1 MQATTLSTHGVDC
14 STAARSSKQGTPKV
28 CHRPDRLAHA
38 LLPAPILLTA
48 SASLSRWSRL
58 CASRVHSDQS
68 GAAALSAALQ
78 HLGWTLFTSRL
89 LSLVLHHLFT
99 PTKLHSSHRDASCPQ
114 VRRALA
120 SGVPVPG
127 DIAPRPRHCIGL
139 LAVPWSRREQTRI
152 LVAPHTLAAGLST
165 WRTFASPVPLAVSL
179 SWRFQLAAPLPRLAP
194 VQRNSFRCGPRA
206 PVTGTLLSCKVL

>member
-1 MQATTLSTHGVDC
+1 MV
-14 STAARSSKQGTPKV
+14 
-28 CHRPDRLAHA
+28 RL
-38 LLPAPILLTA
+38 
-48 SASLSRWSRL
+48 
-58 CASRVHSDQS
+58 
-68 GAAALSAALQ
+68 AALSRGMVMLLVCTTPATLSARFVGERDASWHYLA
-78 HLGWTLFTSRL
+78 HLGRIPPHPRGTLTNPVPLPYLPHYSTSAGLCSRPDCSL
-89 LSLVLHHLFT
+89 LYCIT
-99 PTKLHSSHRDASCPQ
+99 PSHRPSSTLRTASCPQ

>member
-1 MQATTLSTHGVDC
+1 MSPARSPR
-14 STAARSSKQGTPKV
+14 SRAAARTHLADSLRVAVKV
-28 CHRPDRLAHA
+28 VTLVCVSCA
-38 LLPAPILLTA
+38 L
-48 SASLSRWSRL
+48 
-58 CASRVHSDQS
+58 S

>member
-1 MQATTLSTHGVDC
+1 MSPARSPR
-14 STAARSSKQGTPKV
+14 SRAAARTHLADSLRVAVKV
-28 CHRPDRLAHA
+28 VTLVCVSCA
-38 LLPAPILLTA
+38 L
-48 SASLSRWSRL
+48 
-58 CASRVHSDQS
+58 S

-127 DIAPRPRHCIGL
+127 DIAPRPRHGIGL

-194 VQRNSFRCGPRA
+194 VQRNSFI
-206 PVTGTLLSCKVL
+206 TGTNTS